1 MLGSLSVLP
10 VKSRNIAL
18 RDVSSV
24 RVRFIVRSCTS
35 DAQEQLFPVER
46 ATYIFMSS
54 LSGPSFIATPD
65 NVASGLL
72 RPSIPKIMTPSP
84 SHHRDVYR
92 TGPPVAGV
100 CSFLL
105 LLFCCSILSLVLLY
119 VHRERTDY

>member
-1 MLGSLSVLP
+1 MGGVVNSRVLGSLSVLP

-24 RVRFIVRSCTS
+24 RVQFIVRSCTS

-54 LSGPSFIATPD
+54 LSGPSFISTPD

-72 RPSIPKIMTPSP
+72 RPSIPKIMTPS
-84 SHHRDVYR
+84 HHRDVYR
-92 TGPPVAGV
+92 TGPPV
-100 CSFLL
+100 CL
-105 LLFCCSILSLVLLY
+105 
-119 VHRERTDY
+119 